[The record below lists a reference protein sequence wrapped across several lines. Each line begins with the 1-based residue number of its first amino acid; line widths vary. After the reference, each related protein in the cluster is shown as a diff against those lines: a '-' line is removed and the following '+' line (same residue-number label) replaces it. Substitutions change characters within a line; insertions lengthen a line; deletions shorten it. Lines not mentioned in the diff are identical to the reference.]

1 MFDMLRR
8 QEGVYAV
15 DKTEVGRMLKALN
28 AVYKPD
34 DGSMDMGV
42 DDIADELIAAGKEK
56 MTPDEWLTT
65 LATMPTLDEKLK
77 ADYDSD
83 RVRFNSFRSC

>member
-1 MFDMLRR
+1 
-8 QEGVYAV
+8 
-15 DKTEVGRMLKALN
+15 
-28 AVYKPD
+28 
-34 DGSMDMGV
+34 
-42 DDIADELIAAGKEK
+42 

-83 RVRFNSFRSC
+83 RVRFNSFRSCGQQLSKLLGSS